1 MFTADKIKPCFKN
14 LLGWKSHYDTDEIP
28 ALPTSLTDSLTGE
41 YFQDFHPA
49 MRLDLIS
56 ACLPPNRDLEEYLI
70 EQTENGIV
78 QLLND
83 VITERQLAEYARK
96 TLATETLLQGYGWAK
111 DTIVNESRFV
121 GFRITLSNQVG
132 LKVSVKKIGFQF
144 SMAQTDLDIYVYHSS
159 RMEKVTSFK
168 VNSTKAMDWIWVEE
182 ELELLAENEDY
193 SGGSFV
199 IGYYQDDIV
208 GQAINF
214 TGWNWKTG
222 PCGSCDGGVQKQHY
236 TEFQKYA
243 SILPVYVPEPAQM
256 DNRDMFDMRDSIVD
270 YDKSYGMNIRV
281 TAECDLTNFFCEHK
295 YSLKKGLAL
304 KVVWLLLKD
313 MQFSQQINNIE
324 ENLKMM
330 IIRDLEGDKDTNYIN
345 IVDQLKDE
353 IKAINFDHSKL
364 SQPCLPCRNSHAPT
378 YGVI

>member
-1 MFTADKIKPCFKN
+1 MFAAENIRTCFAN
-14 LLGWKSHYDTDEIP
+14 LLGWRNHYDLTEVP
-28 ALPTSLTDSLTGE
+28 ELPDTLTKSLTAE

-49 MRLDLIS
+49 MRLDYIK
-56 ACLPPNRDLEEYLI
+56 ACLPPNRDLEEYLQ
-70 EQTENGIV
+70 EQTDNGIV

-83 VITERQLAEYARK
+83 VISERKLAEYSKK
-96 TLATETLLQGYGWAK
+96 TLATETLLHGYGWAK

-144 SMAQTDLDIYVYHSS
+144 TQPQTELEIYLYHSS
-159 RMEKVTSFK
+159 RLSPLKTFKLTS
-168 VNSTKAMDWIWVEE
+168 TQGMDWKWIEE
-182 ELELLAENEDY
+182 ELELMAENEEY

-214 TGWNWKTG
+214 TNWNWKTG
-222 PCGSCDGGVQKQHY
+222 PCGGCDGGVQKERY

-243 SILPVYVPEPAQM
+243 SVLPIYLPAPSQ
-256 DNRDMFDMRDSIVD
+256 NGRDMFDMRDTIVD
-270 YDKSYGMNIRV
+270 YEKSYGMNIRIS
-281 TAECDLTNFFCEHK
+281 AECDLTNFFCEHK
-295 YSLKKGLAL
+295 FSLKKGLAL
-304 KVVWLLLKD
+304 KVIWLIMKD
-313 MQFSQQINNIE
+313 MQFSQQINNVE

-345 IVDQLKDE
+345 IVDQLKEE
-353 IKAINFDHSKL
+353 IKGINFDHSKL
-364 SQPCLPCRNSHAPT
+364 SQPCLPCNKTGSPKYTVA
-378 YGVI
+378 

>member
-14 LLGWKSHYDTDEIP
+14 LLGWKSHYDTAEIP
-28 ALPTSLTDSLTGE
+28 KLQTELTDSLSGE
-41 YFQDFHPA
+41 FFQDFHPA

-56 ACLPPNRDLEEYLI
+56 ACLPPNRDLEEYLT

-83 VITERQLAEYARK
+83 VITERKLAEYSKK
-96 TLATETLLQGYGWAK
+96 TLATETLLHGYGWAK

-144 SMAQTDLDIYVYHSS
+144 TQPQTDLEIYLYHSS
-159 RMEKVTSFK
+159 RLSPLKTFKLTS
-168 VNSTKAMDWIWVEE
+168 TQGMDWKWIEE
-182 ELELLAENEDY
+182 ELELMAENEEY

-214 TGWNWKTG
+214 TNWNWKTG
-222 PCGSCDGGVQKQHY
+222 PCGGCDGGVKKEHS

-243 SILPVYVPEPAQM
+243 SVLPIYLPAPSQ
-256 DNRDMFDMRDSIVD
+256 NGRDMFDMRDTIVD
-270 YDKSYGMNIRV
+270 YEKSYGMNIRIS
-281 TAECDLTNFFCEHK
+281 AECDLTNFFCEHK
-295 YSLKKGLAL
+295 FSLKKGLAL
-304 KVVWLLLKD
+304 KVIWLIMKD
-313 MQFSQQINNIE
+313 MQFSQQINNVE

-364 SQPCLPCRNSHAPT
+364 SQPCLPCRNSNAPT